1 MNLLL
6 LFVDELMGFY
16 KSKVMISLWIGLPLV
31 SILFHFL
38 SSSTGSPIPFTVV
51 SAIVVSSLAGTLASV
66 MLAVSIIN
74 EKNRHVY
81 ELFLIRPL
89 KRRNII
95 IAKFLS
101 VYVCIAVAAI
111 LAIIL
116 GMVADYLTT
125 GTLSEAVLSNTFQ
138 SLSISLSMMATS
150 CAAGVLIGVVSPSV
164 LVGAILVIYGGN
176 QISALPLLPSILNLT
191 NPTLFTISL
200 GALMSIILLILAISI
215 FDRKQF
221 WLGRQATV

>member
-191 NPTLFTISL
+191 NPTLFTICL

-221 WLGRQATV
+221 